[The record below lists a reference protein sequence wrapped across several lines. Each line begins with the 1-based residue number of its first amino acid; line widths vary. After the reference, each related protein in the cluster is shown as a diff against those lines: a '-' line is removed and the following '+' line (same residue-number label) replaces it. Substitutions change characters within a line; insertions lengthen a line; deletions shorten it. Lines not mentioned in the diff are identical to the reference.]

1 MKNKLSINLE
11 VSLVEIILS
20 VLIFAV
26 AGVIMLN
33 CFAYAKYTQVKANDK
48 VAASWIVQSDAEM
61 IKSSKTMDE
70 AVMFLTKNYEKKIE
84 DKSSDI
90 YTNYYDKN
98 WKICSEG
105 EQEYAMNTLITYE
118 DKKYGKIMDIKITVE
133 KSSPYPF
140 VDRGRTT
147 GPVFSIETGKFF
159 PDLENGRQ

>member
-84 DKSSDI
+84 DKSSDV

-98 WKICSEG
+98 WKICSED

>member
-48 VAASWIVQSDAEM
+48 VSASWIVQSDAEM
-61 IKSSKTMDE
+61 IKSAKTIDE

-84 DKSSDI
+84 DKGSDI

-98 WKICSEG
+98 WKICSED
-105 EQEYAMNTLITYE
+105 EQEYAMNTLISYE
-118 DKKYGKIMDIKITVE
+118 DKKNGKIMDIKITVE
-133 KSSPYPF
+133 KSRPYPF

-147 GPVFSIETGKFF
+147 SPVFSIETGKFF
-159 PDLENGRQ
+159 PDLESGRQ